1 MKALRC
7 DFCGAGLIMDKS
19 REFATCE
26 FCGTKYMKETIQDKI
41 QEIRGQVTVAG
52 AVETYTG
59 DKEISR
65 KTDNADSLFEL
76 GKVDEAQKLYQ
87 QIAIDNPKDYKAWF
101 GIFKTSVSYL
111 MQGYSNE
118 YIGGNLSHFVPKL
131 DEIPTAI
138 DSALE
143 TALELC
149 EDKTEIHKYFDSLIG
164 HYGLSIRTV
173 KASAFQKPDS
183 AVNFYY
189 ANGAEFV
196 PNTIDAYTKWLLFS
210 ADKTAKIINYSYF
223 DNFRRNITEKYINEC
238 KRSNILPFYKKE
250 LRRPLYFINPH
261 TRNEMLATS
270 LKPKELHTYL
280 RANKFPERIEK
291 PNKIRI
297 SLLRLGNEYA
307 GYKDF
312 SVAENFYKW
321 YHIMTFKGTEVLIL
335 S

>member
-118 YIGGNLSHFVPKL
+118 YIGGNLSHFV
-131 DEIPTAI
+131 
-138 DSALE
+138 
-143 TALELC
+143 
-149 EDKTEIHKYFDSLIG
+149 LIG

-189 ANGAEFV
+189 ANGAEIV

-223 DNFRRNITEKYINEC
+223 DNFRRNIAEKYINEC